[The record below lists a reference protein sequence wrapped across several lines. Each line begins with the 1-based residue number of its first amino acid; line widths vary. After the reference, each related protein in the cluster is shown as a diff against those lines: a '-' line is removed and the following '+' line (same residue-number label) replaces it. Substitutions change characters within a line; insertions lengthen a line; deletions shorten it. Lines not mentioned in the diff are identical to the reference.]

1 MSRII
6 ARSNPVVFKTQ
17 AIQVCASDD
26 ALSYLPVGS
35 PMSFREMHAKRR
47 PISIDDPWNFEV
59 TVANLGVSVD
69 ICLQWQG
76 RSFHLLVR
84 QDRQDMGDN
93 VLKLL
98 SGYVPA
104 HELRVPLL
112 TVMTEIAEELLLEGS
127 NGWLGGE
134 YQGSWLPTP
143 YSASLPL
150 DPADAFSL
158 KPVSGHTRPVFC
170 GDLPLIERPRAY
182 VHLPTNSLQLVYHL
196 CLELPDH
203 CEKLSALHAD
213 EALDAESGELIA
225 RMDEQEPDLYLAEL
239 RDGKPT
245 QQLYT
250 LRKGVLIRQP
260 TEGLRLSEALAE
272 QTGWIIDAGGS
283 SWPEGLSRL

>member
-6 ARSNPVVFKTQ
+6 AQSNPVVFKTQ

-35 PMSFREMHAKRR
+35 PMNFRDMHARR
-47 PISIDDPWNFEV
+47 TPITVEDPFNFEL

-69 ICLQWQG
+69 ISLQWQG

-84 QDRQDMGDN
+84 QDRVDQGDN

-134 YQGSWLPTP
+134 YQGTWLPTP
-143 YSASLPL
+143 YAATLRP
-150 DPADAFSL
+150 DPRDAFRL
-158 KPVSGHTRPVFC
+158 TPVSGHTRPVFC

-182 VHLPTNSLQLVYHL
+182 VHLPTNSLQLLYHMR
-196 CLELPDH
+196 LELPDH

-213 EALDAESGELIA
+213 EALDAESGKLIA
-225 RMDEQEPDLYLAEL
+225 KMDEQEPDLYLAEV

-272 QTGWIIDAGGS
+272 QTGWVIGDSGS
-283 SWPEGLSRL
+283 NWPDGLSRF